1 MAAKKKTDQALN
13 QETKETA
20 QAAEQKA
27 TQTATQVAEQEATQ
41 AAVSTGTVKGG
52 SLNVRR
58 CPQLTAPITRV
69 LKNGE
74 TVEILEA
81 IKEWY
86 RIADGYIRAEY
97 VETK

>member
-1 MAAKKKTDQALN
+1 MAAKKKTDQAIS

-20 QAAEQKA
+20 QVAEQEIKE
-27 TQTATQVAEQEATQ
+27 TAQAAEQEATQ
-41 AAVSTGTVKGG
+41 AAVTTGTVKGG

-58 CPQLTAPITRV
+58 CPQLTAPIEKV

-74 TVEILEA
+74 TVEILET
-81 IKEWY
+81 IEGWY

-97 VETK
+97 VKAK